1 MRTPVFTG
9 NCVAIATPFDA
20 NGNINYDAFGRLID
34 NQIEGGVDAICVCG
48 TTGESATMTIREH
61 IAVVEYCVK
70 RVNHR
75 VKVIA
80 GAGSNDTSAAVY
92 LSLHAQDSGAD
103 ALLHVTPYYN
113 KCTQDGLFL
122 HYRTVAESTS
132 LPVIAYNVPGRTGVN
147 LLPSTAARLTEI
159 PNLAGI
165 KEASGNITQVINTAK
180 AIEGSNIS
188 LFSGDDPAAL
198 PIFAVGGVGLISVA
212 SNAVP
217 ARIKELTD
225 ACLAGDY
232 ATARKLQYR
241 YQRFFE
247 LMFAEVNPIPIKAA
261 CALLGLCKPYMR
273 LPLTQATDA
282 TTAALREEMKKLSFI
297 EA

>member
-1 MRTPVFTG
+1 MFKGLGT
-9 NCVAIATPFDA
+9 ALITPFEEDGRIDYASLEKLICAQLDA
-20 NGNINYDAFGRLID
+20 GVNALI
-34 NQIEGGVDAICVCG
+34 ICG
-48 TTGESATMTIREH
+48 TTGEPPAMTDTERSDVIRF
-61 IAVVEYCVK
+61 AVRTVAG
-70 RVNHR
+70 RIP
-75 VKVIA
+75 VIA
-80 GAGSNDTSAAVY
+80 GTGSNCTASAAANSRRAEE
-92 LSLHAQDSGAD
+92 LGAD
-103 ALLHVTPYYN
+103 GVLVVTPYYN

>member
-1 MRTPVFTG
+1 MFKGLGT
-9 NCVAIATPFDA
+9 ALITPFEEDGRIDYASLEKLICAQLDA
-20 NGNINYDAFGRLID
+20 
-34 NQIEGGVDAICVCG
+34 GVNALVICG
-48 TTGESATMTIREH
+48 TTGEPPAMTDTERSDVIRF
-61 IAVVEYCVK
+61 AVRTVAG
-70 RVNHR
+70 RIP
-75 VKVIA
+75 VIA
-80 GAGSNDTSAAVY
+80 GTGSNCTASAAANSRRAEE
-92 LSLHAQDSGAD
+92 LGAD
-103 ALLHVTPYYN
+103 GVLVVTPYYN

-165 KEASGNITQVINTAK
+165 KEASGNITQIINTAK

-217 ARIKELTD
+217 AKIKELTD

>member
-1 MRTPVFTG
+1 MFKGLGT
-9 NCVAIATPFDA
+9 ALITPFEEDGRIDYASLEKLICAQLDA
-20 NGNINYDAFGRLID
+20 
-34 NQIEGGVDAICVCG
+34 GVNALVICG
-48 TTGESATMTIREH
+48 TTGEPPAMTDTERSDVIRF
-61 IAVVEYCVK
+61 AVRTVAG
-70 RVNHR
+70 RIP
-75 VKVIA
+75 VIA
-80 GAGSNDTSAAVY
+80 GTGSNCTASAAANSRRAEE
-92 LSLHAQDSGAD
+92 LGAD
-103 ALLHVTPYYN
+103 GVLVVTPYYN

-122 HYRTVAESTS
+122 HCRTVAESTS

-232 ATARKLQYR
+232 PTARKLQYR

>member
-1 MRTPVFTG
+1 MFKGLGT
-9 NCVAIATPFDA
+9 ALITPFEEDGRIDYASLEKLICAQLDA
-20 NGNINYDAFGRLID
+20 
-34 NQIEGGVDAICVCG
+34 GVNALVICG
-48 TTGESATMTIREH
+48 TTGEPPAMTDTERADVIRF
-61 IAVVEYCVK
+61 AVRTVAG
-70 RVNHR
+70 RIP
-75 VKVIA
+75 VIA
-80 GAGSNDTSAAVY
+80 GTGSNCTASAAANSRRAEE
-92 LSLHAQDSGAD
+92 LGAD
-103 ALLHVTPYYN
+103 GVLVVTPYYN

-165 KEASGNITQVINTAK
+165 KEASGNITQVINIAK

-232 ATARKLQYR
+232 PTARKLQYR

>member
-1 MRTPVFTG
+1 MFKGLGT
-9 NCVAIATPFDA
+9 ALITPFEEDGRIDYASLEKLICAQLDA
-20 NGNINYDAFGRLID
+20 
-34 NQIEGGVDAICVCG
+34 GVNALVICG
-48 TTGESATMTIREH
+48 TTGEPPAMTDTERADVIRF
-61 IAVVEYCVK
+61 AVRTVAG
-70 RVNHR
+70 RIP
-75 VKVIA
+75 VIA
-80 GAGSNDTSAAVY
+80 GTGSNCTASAAANSRRAEE
-92 LSLHAQDSGAD
+92 LGAD
-103 ALLHVTPYYN
+103 GVLVVTPYYN

-217 ARIKELTD
+217 AKIKELTD

>member
-1 MRTPVFTG
+1 MFKGLGT
-9 NCVAIATPFDA
+9 ALITPFEEDGRIDYASLEKLICAQLDA
-20 NGNINYDAFGRLID
+20 
-34 NQIEGGVDAICVCG
+34 GVNALVICG
-48 TTGESATMTIREH
+48 TTGEPPAMTDTERSDVIRF
-61 IAVVEYCVK
+61 AVRTVAG
-70 RVNHR
+70 RIP
-75 VKVIA
+75 VIA
-80 GAGSNDTSAAVY
+80 GTGSNCTASAAANSRRAEE
-92 LSLHAQDSGAD
+92 LGAD
-103 ALLHVTPYYN
+103 GVLVVTPYYN

-165 KEASGNITQVINTAK
+165 KEASGNITQVINIAK

-247 LMFAEVNPIPIKAA
+247 LMFAEVNPIPIKEA

>member
-1 MRTPVFTG
+1 MFKGLGT
-9 NCVAIATPFDA
+9 ALITPFEEDGRIDYASLEKLICAQPDA
-20 NGNINYDAFGRLID
+20 
-34 NQIEGGVDAICVCG
+34 GVNALVICG
-48 TTGESATMTIREH
+48 TTGEPPAMTDTERSDVIRF
-61 IAVVEYCVK
+61 AVRTVAG
-70 RVNHR
+70 RIP
-75 VKVIA
+75 VIA
-80 GAGSNDTSAAVY
+80 GTGSNCTASAAPNSRRAEE
-92 LSLHAQDSGAD
+92 LGAD
-103 ALLHVTPYYN
+103 GVLVVTPYYN

>member
-1 MRTPVFTG
+1 MFKGLGT
-9 NCVAIATPFDA
+9 ALITPFEEDGRIDYASLEKLICAQLDA
-20 NGNINYDAFGRLID
+20 
-34 NQIEGGVDAICVCG
+34 GVNALVICG
-48 TTGESATMTIREH
+48 TTGEPPAMTDTERSDVIRF
-61 IAVVEYCVK
+61 AVRTVAG
-70 RVNHR
+70 RIP
-75 VKVIA
+75 VIA
-80 GAGSNDTSAAVY
+80 GTGSNCTASAAANSRRAEE
-92 LSLHAQDSGAD
+92 LGAD
-103 ALLHVTPYYN
+103 GVLVVTPYYN

-217 ARIKELTD
+217 AKIKELTD

>member
-1 MRTPVFTG
+1 MFKGLGT
-9 NCVAIATPFDA
+9 ALITPFEEDGRIDYASLEKLICAQLDA
-20 NGNINYDAFGRLID
+20 
-34 NQIEGGVDAICVCG
+34 GVNALVICG
-48 TTGESATMTIREH
+48 TTGEPPAMTDTERSDVIRF
-61 IAVVEYCVK
+61 AVRTVAG
-70 RVNHR
+70 RIP
-75 VKVIA
+75 VIA
-80 GAGSNDTSAAVY
+80 GTGSNCTASAAANSRRAEE
-92 LSLHAQDSGAD
+92 LGAD
-103 ALLHVTPYYN
+103 GVLVVTPYYN

-165 KEASGNITQVINTAK
+165 KEASGNIAQVINTAK

-217 ARIKELTD
+217 AKIKELTD

>member
-1 MRTPVFTG
+1 MLKGLGT
-9 NCVAIATPFDA
+9 ALITPFEEDGRIDYASLEKLICAQLDA
-20 NGNINYDAFGRLID
+20 
-34 NQIEGGVDAICVCG
+34 GVNALVICG
-48 TTGESATMTIREH
+48 TTGEPPAMTDTERSDVIRF
-61 IAVVEYCVK
+61 AVRTVAG
-70 RVNHR
+70 RIP
-75 VKVIA
+75 VIA
-80 GAGSNDTSAAVY
+80 GTGSNCTASAAANSRRAEE
-92 LSLHAQDSGAD
+92 LGAD
-103 ALLHVTPYYN
+103 GVLVVTPYYN

-165 KEASGNITQVINTAK
+165 KEASGNITQVINIAK

>member
-1 MRTPVFTG
+1 MFKGLGT
-9 NCVAIATPFDA
+9 ALITPFEEYGRIDYASLEKLICAQLDA
-20 NGNINYDAFGRLID
+20 
-34 NQIEGGVDAICVCG
+34 GVNALVICG
-48 TTGESATMTIREH
+48 TTGEPPAMTDTERSDVIRF
-61 IAVVEYCVK
+61 AVRTVAG
-70 RVNHR
+70 RIP
-75 VKVIA
+75 VIA
-80 GAGSNDTSAAVY
+80 GTGSNCTASAAANSRRAEE
-92 LSLHAQDSGAD
+92 LGAD
-103 ALLHVTPYYN
+103 GVLVVTPYYN

>member
-1 MRTPVFTG
+1 MFKGLGT
-9 NCVAIATPFDA
+9 ALITPFEEDGRIDYASLEKLICAQLDA
-20 NGNINYDAFGRLID
+20 
-34 NQIEGGVDAICVCG
+34 GVNALVICG
-48 TTGESATMTIREH
+48 TTGEPPAMTDTERSDVIRF
-61 IAVVEYCVK
+61 AVRTVAG
-70 RVNHR
+70 RIP
-75 VKVIA
+75 VIA
-80 GAGSNDTSAAVY
+80 GTGSNCTASAAANSRRAEE
-92 LSLHAQDSGAD
+92 LGAD
-103 ALLHVTPYYN
+103 GVLVVTPYYN

-261 CALLGLCKPYMR
+261 CALLGMCKPYMR